1 MLYNNRDRSGGQ
13 CIMYTFHLE
22 DEFTDITL
30 NLKQRITLIGGDS
43 GQGKSFLAAKIR
55 SIQERQLTSDALI
68 VDSREL
74 LQAMPYTQCKLIII
88 DRMEQ
93 YTHDDEVWQAMLQ
106 TQDKFFIIYPRGACN
121 IPFTPE
127 SLADIVVTKTDGKLC
142 FSLRY

>member
-1 MLYNNRDRSGGQ
+1 
-13 CIMYTFHLE
+13 MYTFHLE

-30 NLKQRITLIGGDS
+30 NLRQRITLIGGDS
-43 GQGKSFLAAKIR
+43 GQGKSLLAAKIR
-55 SIQERQLTSDALI
+55 SIQERQLISDVLV

-74 LQAMPYTQCKLIII
+74 LQTMSYTQCKLIII

-106 TQDKFFIIYPRGACN
+106 TQDKFFIIYPRGICK

-127 SLADIVVTKTDGKLC
+127 SLADIVVTKTDDKLC